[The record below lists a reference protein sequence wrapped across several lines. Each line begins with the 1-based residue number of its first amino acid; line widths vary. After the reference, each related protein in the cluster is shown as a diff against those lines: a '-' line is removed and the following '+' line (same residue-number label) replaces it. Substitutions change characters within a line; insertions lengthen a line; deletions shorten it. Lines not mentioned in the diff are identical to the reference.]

1 MHAYI
6 LHALLTQKFSKIFAD
21 CNEKKW
27 INSWKGNT
35 LPARKHLTNLLYS
48 IMRPIKL
55 MGHERSLT
63 QVKFNRE
70 GDLIF
75 SVAKDNAASI
85 WYSSNGERLGT
96 LEGHRGTIWSIAV
109 DLETKLCA
117 TGSADLSIK
126 LWDVSTGECVYTFDM
141 PTPVRRVEF
150 SPDNKKLL
158 AVTDQV
164 MGQIGTIT
172 IFDINYEDIYKQNS
186 EPSLVITTREDA
198 KKVSVAAWTANGKY
212 IIAGHEDG
220 YISKYDGAT
229 GAFIET
235 VQAHGIHNTETN
247 LLVTDIQLAP
257 EDQSYFI
264 TACKDKCSVLIDVE
278 TFQILKVYKTDAPM
292 NTAAITAK
300 KDFVILGG
308 GQEARNVTTTAES
321 QGKFEARFYHKI
333 FIDEI
338 GRVKGHFGPL
348 NTIAAHPEGTAYAS
362 GGEDG
367 YVRLHHFDKSYFDFE
382 YDAERTERAIASG
395 AT

>member
-1 MHAYI
+1 
-6 LHALLTQKFSKIFAD
+6 
-21 CNEKKW
+21 
-27 INSWKGNT
+27 
-35 LPARKHLTNLLYS
+35 
-48 IMRPIKL
+48 MRPIKL

-63 QVKFNRE
+63 QVKFNKE

-75 SVAKDNAASI
+75 SVAKDSSASI

-96 LEGHRGTIWSIAV
+96 LEGHMGTIWSIDV
-109 DLETKLCA
+109 DSNSTLAA
-117 TGSADLSIK
+117 TGSADMTIK
-126 LWDVSTGECVYTFDM
+126 LWQVSNGECVYTFDM
-141 PTPVRRVEF
+141 PTPVRRIAF

-172 IFDINYEDIYKQNS
+172 VLNINNEELSNQSS
-186 EPSLVITTREDA
+186 EPALIIKTREDA
-198 KKVSVAAWTANGKY
+198 KKVTIAGWSDNGEY

-220 YISKYDGAT
+220 YISKYNGKT
-229 GAFIET
+229 GEFIQT
-235 VQAHGIHNTETN
+235 VQAHGIHNEEKV
-247 LLVTDIQLAP
+247 LAVTDIQFAP
-257 EDQSYFI
+257 EDKSYFI
-264 TACKDKCSVLIDVE
+264 TASKDKCSTLIDVE
-278 TFQILKVYKTDAPM
+278 SFEILKVYKADAPM
-292 NTAAITAK
+292 NTAAITSV

-348 NTIAAHPEGTAYAS
+348 NTIAVHPEGTGYAS

-367 YVRLHHFDKSYFDFE
+367 FIRLHFFDKSYFDFE
-382 YDAERTERAIASG
+382 FDAERTERAIAAG